1 MALGTQ
7 GYAATAYMANQTR
20 TMSPTEVMLELY
32 DFAIA
37 GCLAQDTRKASAA
50 LVELIA
56 ALDFRYEEIA
66 TGLYRL
72 YEFSLRE
79 VKAQRFEPAQRI
91 LAELRETWRVALRGH
106 GSSGGEG

>member
-1 MALGTQ
+1 MAPGTQ
-7 GYAATAYMANQTR
+7 GYAATAYMANQAR
-20 TMSPTEVMLELY
+20 TMSPSAVMLELY

-50 LVELIA
+50 IVELIA

-79 VKAQRFEPAQRI
+79 VKAQRFEPARRI
-91 LAELRETWRVALRGH
+91 LAELRDTWRVALRGQ
-106 GSSGGEG
+106 GNGAGEE

>member
-7 GYAATAYMANQTR
+7 GYAATAYMTSQAQAL
-20 TMSPTEVMLELY
+20 SPTEIMLELY

-37 GCLAQDTRKASAA
+37 GCLAGDARKATAA
-50 LVELIA
+50 IVELIA

-72 YEFSLRE
+72 YEYALRE
-79 VKAQRFEPAQRI
+79 VKAQQFDGARRI
-91 LAELRETWRVALRGH
+91 LSELRDAWRLAL
-106 GSSGGEG
+106 GSPGQVPAGG